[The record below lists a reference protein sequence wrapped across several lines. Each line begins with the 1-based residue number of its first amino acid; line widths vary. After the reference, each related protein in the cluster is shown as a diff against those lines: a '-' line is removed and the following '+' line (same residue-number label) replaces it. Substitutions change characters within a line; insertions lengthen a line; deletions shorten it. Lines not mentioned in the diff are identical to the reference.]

1 VSIAPNVA
9 HGSLGDIPRCR
20 GQVRFAPQ
28 SGICQRDWHVRFV
41 SDSDM
46 VRIERLG
53 YVCGG
58 SAIAEGFD
66 IAQRQ
71 ACEHSVVS

>member
-9 HGSLGDIPRCR
+9 YWVIRRHSAMSGAGPLC
-20 GQVRFAPQ
+20 PQ
-28 SGICQRDWHVRFV
+28 SDIRQRDWHVRFV

-58 SAIAEGFD
+58 SAIAEGY
-66 IAQRQ
+66 R
-71 ACEHSVVS
+71 HSAKAGLRA

>member
-1 VSIAPNVA
+1 MSIAPNVA
-9 HGSLGDIPRCR
+9 YGSLGDIPRCR
-20 GQVRFAPQ
+20 GQVRFALQ
-28 SGICQRDWHVRFV
+28 SDIRQRDWHVRFV

-58 SAIAEGFD
+58 SAIAEGY
-66 IAQRQ
+66 R
-71 ACEHSVVS
+71 HSAKAGLRA

>member
-9 HGSLGDIPRCR
+9 YGSLGDIPRCR

-28 SGICQRDWHVRFV
+28 NDIRQRDWQVRFV

-53 YVCGG
+53 YVCRV
-58 SAIAEGFD
+58 SAIAEGY
-66 IAQRQ
+66 R
-71 ACEHSVVS
+71 HSAEAGSRA